1 MSVQDL
7 RISKLRE
14 YLFEIINTL
23 TTDRN
28 YQINA
33 NMLSNKVDDYSLD
46 KIPTASVIEEW
57 ITGDEIHRDVYS
69 FRSRKSY
76 SQDTIINLKNMG
88 FFEQFEEAIKD
99 NNKKG
104 VLPEIK
110 GIESIE
116 CLNCGTLNFAETNT
130 AVFDIQIQITYR
142 YNEERE
148 VISLWRLLQK

>member
-1 MSVQDL
+1 MAIEDL

-148 VISLWRLLQK
+148 VISL